1 MRGRGGAV
9 PGDGP
14 EAVDH
19 PRACGE
25 EYQLNLGERVVLGS
39 PPRVRGRVIVNN
51 DRFANIGITPA
62 YAGKRTPSGPRSS
75 SARDHPRMCGEELQ
89 GIIGALQGLGSPPR
103 MRGRAAPFPVHTS
116 IPRIT
121 PACAGKRQ
129 SRCLSGGWLQDHP
142 RVRGEEDIM
151 ADESRMMEGSPPRAR
166 GRGSRKADCPV
177 AHRITPAY
185 AGKSCW
191 CINSF
196 LSRQDHPRVCG
207 EEKPVKA
214 PIPPVPGSPPRMR
227 GRESDF
233 PGSVKR
239 ERITPAYAGKST
251 LSTPFCQHGRDHP
264 RVCGEES
271 ENYFCRVAFCG
282 ITPAYAG
289 KRQKSSG
296 PSAAQGDHP
305 RVCGE
310 EA

>member
-1 MRGRGGAV
+1 MRGEELETAREELEKAGSPPRVRGRGGAG

-166 GRGSRKADCPV
+166 GRARKV
-177 AHRITPAY
+177 
-185 AGKSCW
+185 
-191 CINSF
+191 
-196 LSRQDHPRVCG
+196 
-207 EEKPVKA
+207 
-214 PIPPVPGSPPRMR
+214 
-227 GRESDF
+227 
-233 PGSVKR
+233 
-239 ERITPAYAGKST
+239 
-251 LSTPFCQHGRDHP
+251 
-264 RVCGEES
+264 
-271 ENYFCRVAFCG
+271 
-282 ITPAYAG
+282 
-289 KRQKSSG
+289 
-296 PSAAQGDHP
+296 
-305 RVCGE
+305 
-310 EA
+310 